1 MRTLLGLC
9 ATLALALGAPNPT
22 AHAHWPG
29 QPQHQMAHFGDLQL
43 EDGGVI
49 RNFRMSYVTH
59 GTLDA
64 AKDNAILFLQGS
76 ARTTTRWIT

>member
-1 MRTLLGLC
+1 
-9 ATLALALGAPNPT
+9 
-22 AHAHWPG
+22 
-29 QPQHQMAHFGDLQL
+29 MAHFGDLQL